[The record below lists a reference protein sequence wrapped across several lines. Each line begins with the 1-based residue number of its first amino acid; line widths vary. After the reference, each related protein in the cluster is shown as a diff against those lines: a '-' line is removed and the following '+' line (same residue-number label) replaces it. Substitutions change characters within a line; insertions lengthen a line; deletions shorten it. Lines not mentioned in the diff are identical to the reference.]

1 MTIEKTLEERG
12 QRYGEFE
19 EHARISQNI
28 KRVMRDSKN
37 WKRMSD
43 DKREALEMIAHK
55 VARILN
61 GAPDYFDNWHDIS
74 GYATLVEKSLKT
86 TINN

>member
-12 QRYGEFE
+12 KRYGEFA
-19 EHARISQNI
+19 EHARISQNL
-28 KRVMRDSKN
+28 KRVMRDSEN

-55 VARILN
+55 IARILN
-61 GAPDYFDNWHDIS
+61 GSPDYFDNWHDIE
-74 GYATLVEKSLKT
+74 GYAKLISNSLNP